1 MKGLL
6 ILVMPLRWGQSMLLL
21 LLLALLLLLV
31 LVVVV
36 VALLAP
42 TSITRGLC
50 RVQPLAQMSGLN

>member
-1 MKGLL
+1 MLL
-6 ILVMPLRWGQSMLLL
+6 LLL

-42 TSITRGLC
+42 TITRGLC
-50 RVQPLAQMSGLN
+50 RVQPLVRMSGLI

>member
-6 ILVMPLRWGQSMLLL
+6 ILVMPLRWGQSMLL

-42 TSITRGLC
+42 TITRGLC
-50 RVQPLAQMSGLN
+50 RVQPLVQMSGLN

>member
-21 LLLALLLLLV
+21 MLLLAPLLLLV

-42 TSITRGLC
+42 TITRGLC
-50 RVQPLAQMSGLN
+50 RLQPLVQMSGLN